1 MKTEKEMHE
10 EERRLALMET
20 ESLPE
25 WEKTVAT
32 TIEQMRDVLAE
43 DEAKYIQSLSNDH
56 KTLLSYIRGEIISR
70 YSDDEVRK
78 EHRRILLEL

>member
-43 DEAKYIQSLSNDH
+43 DEAKYIQSLSSKN
-56 KTLLSYIRGEIISR
+56 LLHYVKDEIISQ

-78 EHRRILLEL
+78 KHRRILLEL

>member
-1 MKTEKEMHE
+1 MDKTEKEMHE
-10 EERRLALMET
+10 EERDLALQET

-25 WEKTVAT
+25 WEKAVTT
-32 TIEQMRDVLAE
+32 TIEQMRDVLAV
-43 DEAKYIQSLSNDH
+43 DEAKYMQSLSSKN
-56 KTLLSYIRGEIISR
+56 LLHYVKDEIISR